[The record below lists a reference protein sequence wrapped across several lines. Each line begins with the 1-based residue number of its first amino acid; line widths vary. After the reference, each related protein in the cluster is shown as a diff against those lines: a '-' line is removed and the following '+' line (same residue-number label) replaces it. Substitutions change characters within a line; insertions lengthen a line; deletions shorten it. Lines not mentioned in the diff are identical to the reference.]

1 MGISATGLG
10 SGLDIE
16 GLVTQLVAAERMPIE
31 QRIFRTESNL
41 TADISALGTLKSALS
56 DLQASA
62 AAVKS
67 TATYSQRNA
76 TSSDTT
82 KVSVSAADAAVLGS
96 YNVEVSSLATT
107 HSVAIR
113 NQFSSLTETVGTGTL
128 TFTFGTTG
136 YTAHASDN
144 TSDTYDSFVA
154 KAGVASQAVT
164 IDGTNNTLAGLRD
177 AINQAD
183 IGVSAAIVN
192 QGSAYRLLLSSDAS
206 GAENSIQISVTDS
219 GDSNN
224 TDGNGLSRLAFNASA
239 GTANAYQTTAG
250 ADAAFKING
259 LSLSSTTNTVTSA
272 VDGLTINLLAT
283 TTAPVTT
290 SVADNAAGI
299 KTAINGFVEG
309 YNDFVDKVDALTAFD
324 ATAGVK
330 GPLLGDFTTR
340 TITSQLRTTLSA
352 AAAGYVGAYSQM
364 AEIGLAL
371 SSAGKLAVDDTVLS
385 SALEN
390 NFDDVAAVLARF
402 AKPSTGSGLNPRSFL
417 DTVPDGTYT
426 VAVSSLAT
434 SGNIAASVP
443 SAGFPITIGSSEDS
457 FVVTVDGTA
466 SGTVTLS
473 NQAYANLAAV
483 ATEIQT
489 KINADTTLRDAGK
502 AVTVSVSGDDIEI
515 RSNSLGSTSTVA
527 LVNAGSDTTITA
539 LGLALATTTNG
550 TDLVG
555 TIDGVAGVAA
565 GNVLSGAVASSAAGM
580 SINVSSTV
588 GGTIVVSNG
597 VANQFSELL
606 GTVLKDDNAL
616 ELRITN
622 LNSRAAELT
631 TDKAQMELKLAAIE
645 KRYRMKFSALDA
657 LLADLNNT
665 SNFLTQQMK
674 NIPVPGANK
683 K

>member
-16 GLVTQLVAAERMPIE
+16 GLVTQLVSAERMPIE
-31 QRIFRTESNL
+31 QRIFRTERNL
-41 TADISALGTLKSALS
+41 TADISALGTLKSSLS

-144 TSDTYDSFVA
+144 TSDAYDSFVA

-177 AINQAD
+177 AINEAD

-224 TDGNGLSRLAFNASA
+224 TDSNGLSRLAFNASA

-299 KTAINGFVEG
+299 KAAINGFVKG
-309 YNDFVDKVDALTAFD
+309 YNDFVTKVDGLTAFD
-324 ATAGVK
+324 ATSGVK

-340 TITSQLRTTLSA
+340 TITGQLRTTLSA
-352 AAAGYVGAYSQM
+352 AAAGYVGAYSRM
-364 AEIGLAL
+364 AEIGVAL
-371 SSAGKLAVDDTVLS
+371 SSKGKLEVNDKVLS
-385 SALEN
+385 SALKN

-402 AKPSTGSGLNPRSFL
+402 AKPSAGSGLSPKSFL
-417 DTVPDGTYT
+417 DTVPDATYT

-434 SGNIAASVP
+434 SGKLAATVP
-443 SAGFPITIGSSEDS
+443 SAGFPITIDSSNDS

-489 KINADTTLRDAGK
+489 KINADTTLRAAGK

-515 RSNSLGSTSTVA
+515 RSNSLGSASAVVMA
-527 LVNAGSDTTITA
+527 NVGNDTT
-539 LGLALATTTNG
+539 LATIGLGSLSTTNG

-555 TIDGVAGVAA
+555 TIDGVAGIAA
-565 GNVLSGAVASSAAGM
+565 GNVLSGAVGSNAAGM

-606 GTVLKDDNAL
+606 GTMLKNDNAL

-674 NIPVPGANK
+674 NIPVPGARK